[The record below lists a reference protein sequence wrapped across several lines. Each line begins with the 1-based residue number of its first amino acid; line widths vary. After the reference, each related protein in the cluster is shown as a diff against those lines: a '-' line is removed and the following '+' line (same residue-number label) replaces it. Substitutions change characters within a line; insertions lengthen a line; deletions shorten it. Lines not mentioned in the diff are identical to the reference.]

1 MCRATKTKLLN
12 LMGIKNTVCDNIVSA
27 MKNMRKGKNILAE
40 FSLTVTALQNVVITF
55 FVAFSGVTTLILIFS
70 VETNL

>member
-1 MCRATKTKLLN
+1 
-12 LMGIKNTVCDNIVSA
+12 MGIKNTVCDNIVSA

-40 FSLTVTALQNVVITF
+40 FSQTVAALQNVVITF

>member
-1 MCRATKTKLLN
+1 
-12 LMGIKNTVCDNIVSA
+12 MGIKNTVCDNIVSA

-40 FSLTVTALQNVVITF
+40 FSLTVAALQNVVITF

>member
-1 MCRATKTKLLN
+1 
-12 LMGIKNTVCDNIVSA
+12 MGIKNTVCDNIVSA

-40 FSLTVTALQNVVITF
+40 FSLTVAALQNVVITF
-55 FVAFSGVTTLILIFS
+55 FVAFSGVTTLILILS